1 MKIGTIGL
9 DLSKKVF
16 QVHGADAAGAAVFRK
31 RLRRSEVSGFFAGLE
46 PCVVGMEACGTAHHW
61 ARELGELGHE
71 VRLIAPSYVKP
82 YVRRGKKNDAADAE
96 AICEAVQRPAMRF
109 VAVKSEE
116 QQGALMLH
124 RTRALLIRQR
134 TMLVNALRGHLA
146 EFGIVATKGI
156 WNVKALAARVA
167 DETESR
173 IPAVA
178 RPALQA
184 LAGQIAALREPLGK
198 IDAALL
204 AWHKANEA
212 SHRLATIPGVG
223 PVVASAIAAT
233 AGDGRQFRSGRHFA
247 AWLGLVP
254 RQNSTAGKERL
265 GRISKRGDRYLRM
278 LLVLGATARLRHA
291 RTGAGADA
299 KWINRLLARRPPRL
313 VTVALANK
321 MARVAW
327 AVMARGEVYRAA

>member
-1 MKIGTIGL
+1 MKVSTIGL

-16 QVHGADAAGAAVFRK
+16 QVHGVDAAGAIVLRK
-31 RLRRSEVSGFFAGLE
+31 RLRRSEVLSFFAALE

-61 ARELGELGHE
+61 ARELRELGHE
-71 VRLIAPSYVKP
+71 VRLVAPSYVKP
-82 YVRRGKKNDAADAE
+82 YVRRGKKNDATDAE
-96 AICEAVQRPAMRF
+96 AICEAVQRPGMRF
-109 VAVKSEE
+109 VAVKGEE
-116 QQGALMLH
+116 QQGALTLH

-146 EFGIVATKGI
+146 EFGIVAAQGI

-173 IPAVA
+173 IPDVA
-178 RPALQA
+178 RPALRALCDQMVALGESLRRIDQA
-184 LAGQIAALREPLGK
+184 I
-198 IDAALL
+198 L
-204 AWHKANEA
+204 AWHRDNEA
-212 SHRLATIPGVG
+212 SRRLATIPGIG

-233 AGDGRQFRSGRHFA
+233 IGDARQFRSGRHFA
-247 AWLGLVP
+247 AWLGLTP

-265 GRISKRGDRYLRM
+265 GRISKMGDRYLRL
-278 LLVLGATARLRHA
+278 LLVLGATARLRYA
-291 RTGAGADA
+291 RTRTAADA
-299 KWINRLLARRPPRL
+299 DWINRLLVRRPPRL

-327 AVMARGEVYRAA
+327 AVMAHGDTYRAA